1 MSMVLNVI
9 QCKCPN
15 CKKGKMFSNRGNILL
30 FKIPEMKTKC
40 EVCDFKFEKEP
51 GFFFGAMFVSYALAV
66 GQMIISLVIFWQI
79 IDFSPLKVFIIIA
92 LIALLLS
99 TLNYKISRSIWVHLF
114 YKKPVKPTINKLD

>member
-1 MSMVLNVI
+1 MSIVLNVI

-40 EVCDFKFEKEP
+40 EACYFKFEKEP

-79 IDFSPLKVFIIIA
+79 IDFSPLKVFLIIA

-99 TLNYKISRSIWVHLF
+99 TLNYKIARSIWVHLF
-114 YKKPVKPTINKLD
+114 YKKPLKSTINKLD

>member
-1 MSMVLNVI
+1 
-9 QCKCPN
+9 
-15 CKKGKMFSNRGNILL
+15 MFSNRGNILL

-79 IDFSPLKVFIIIA
+79 IDFSPLKVFLIIA

-114 YKKPVKPTINKLD
+114 YIKPLKSTINKLD

>member
-1 MSMVLNVI
+1 
-9 QCKCPN
+9 
-15 CKKGKMFSNRGNILL
+15 
-30 FKIPEMKTKC
+30 MKTRC

-79 IDFSPLKVFIIIA
+79 IDFSPLKVFLIIA

-99 TLNYKISRSIWVHLF
+99 TLNYKIARSIWVHLF
-114 YKKPVKPTINKLD
+114 YKKPLKSTINKLD